1 MIQIKRTID
10 LMNLTTLK
18 KQRGVGKIVIVIG
31 IVVLLVAIGGGY
43 TLLGKSGVS
52 LPGASLP
59 LNPNCKFN
67 DPDLCKF
74 INNFKVLGNYSVKS
88 TSTPKTGP
96 KVDSLFEIAGE
107 DKSRIVLSENSKE
120 TYNVITIGDTT
131 YTKDFAD
138 NKWWKQVAKA
148 EKTNSSLDIRDEF
161 KKTETAE
168 DKTSYKKV
176 VKEACGSRNCFK
188 YEVIDP
194 ANTDSTEFIWFDDR
208 EYLLRKTRSE
218 SKGGE
223 VTEAE
228 YSYDKVNI
236 SAPSP
241 TKDATA
247 DQIIVPNGASIP
259 GISKEDLN
267 KLQKEA
273 EEFQK
278 TIPQNVDYNSFDTEP
293 DDSEQ

>member
-1 MIQIKRTID
+1 MKRK
-10 LMNLTTLK
+10 LLK
-18 KQRGVGKIVIVIG
+18 KQRGISKVFIIVG
-31 IVVLLVAIGGGY
+31 IVVLLVAVGGGY
-43 TLLGKSGVS
+43 TLLSKAGVS
-52 LPGASLP
+52 LPSASLP

-74 INNFKVLGNYSVKS
+74 INNFKVLGSYSVKS
-88 TSTPKTGP
+88 TSTPKSGP
-96 KVDSLFEIAGE
+96 KVDSLFEISGE
-107 DKSRIVLSENSKE
+107 DKSHIVLSENSKE
-120 TYNVITIGDTT
+120 TYNVINIGNTT

-148 EKTNSSLDIRDEF
+148 EKTDASIDIRDEF

-168 DKTSYKKV
+168 DKTTYKKV
-176 VKEACGSRNCFK
+176 GKEVCGTRNCFK

-194 ANTDSTEFIWFDDR
+194 TNSNSTEFIWFDDR
-208 EYLLRKTRSE
+208 DYLLRKTRSE
-218 SKGGE
+218 AKGGE

-228 YSYDKVNI
+228 YTYDKVNI
-236 SAPSP
+236 TAPSP
-241 TKDATA
+241 TKDAPA
-247 DQIIVPNGASIP
+247 NQMIVPNGTSIP
-259 GISKEDLN
+259 GISQEDLN

-278 TIPQNVDYNSFDTEP
+278 TIPQNVDYNSFDPGP